1 MLLLN
6 WSNCNYKILMDN
18 SPTIGTS
25 LILIVDDNPK
35 NLQVLGNYLQ
45 LEGYMVEFAMNGETA
60 IDWTRKTEFDLI
72 LLDIMMPGMDGFQVC
87 KIIKSEPLNHKTP
100 IIFLTAKIDTES
112 IVNAFDLGA
121 VDYIIKPFNQKE
133 LIARVKTQIEIKRGR
148 DEIAKN
154 LEEIELKNK
163 LITYSIEY
171 AQKIQAA
178 VLRASQNGSELFG
191 EMFCLILPK
200 DIVSGDFY
208 WFHRIENKLLAG
220 VFDCTG
226 HGIPGAFMS
235 MLGVTLLNETVIRE
249 KITEPHLI
257 LNRLREKIIEALG
270 QKGIMSEVKDG
281 MDGSIISYEP
291 KTKSLIYSGAF
302 NPMYLIRKD
311 KIIEFKGDRMTLSFQ
326 DNNADFSYQEIK
338 SRPDDFI
345 YLSTDGYTDQ
355 FGGEEE
361 KKFRRAQFREV
372 LLRNHKY
379 TLAVQKEML
388 LDTYNRWKG
397 NGEQVDDITVVGLR
411 L

>member
-1 MLLLN
+1 
-6 WSNCNYKILMDN
+6 MDN
-18 SPTIGTS
+18 NPDTGAAM
-25 LILIVDDNPK
+25 ILIVDDNPK

-45 LEGYMVEFAMNGETA
+45 LEDFLVEFAMNGESA
-60 IDWTRKTEFDLI
+60 LDWIRRVEFDLI
-72 LLDIMMPGMDGFQVC
+72 LLDIMMPGMDGFEVC
-87 KIIKSEPLNHKTP
+87 KIIKNVPLNQNTP
-100 IIFLTAKIDTES
+100 VIFLTAKIDTDS

-121 VDYIIKPFNQKE
+121 VDYVIKPFKQKE

-154 LEEIELKNK
+154 LKDIALKNK

-208 WFHRIENKLLAG
+208 WFYKTENKLLAG

-249 KITEPHLI
+249 KITEPNLI
-257 LNRLREKIIEALG
+257 LDRLREKIVKALG
-270 QKGIMSEVKDG
+270 QKGNISEVKDG
-281 MDGSIISYEP
+281 MDGSIISYDLS
-291 KTKSLIYSGAF
+291 TRILIYSGAF
-302 NPMYLIRKD
+302 NPVYLIRD
-311 KIIEFKGDRMTLSFQ
+311 NNIIEFNGDRMTLSYQ
-326 DNNADFSYQEIK
+326 DKILDFSRQEIK
-338 SRPDDFI
+338 TKQKDLV
-345 YLSTDGYTDQ
+345 YLFTDGFVDQ
-355 FGGEEE
+355 FGGQED
-361 KKFRRAQFREV
+361 KKFRRDQFKQT
-372 LLRNHKY
+372 LLKIHTNP
-379 TLAVQKEML
+379 LEVQKELL
-388 LDTYNRWKG
+388 LDTYNKWKG
-397 NGEQVDDITVVGLR
+397 NRDQVDDITVVGLR

>member
-1 MLLLN
+1 M
-6 WSNCNYKILMDN
+6 
-18 SPTIGTS
+18 TGTP

-35 NLQVLGNYLQ
+35 NLQVLGNYLR
-45 LEGYMVEFAMNGETA
+45 LEGYLVEFAMNGETA
-60 IDWTRKTEFDLI
+60 IDWTGKTEFDLI
-72 LLDIMMPGMDGFQVC
+72 LLDIMMPGMDGFEVC
-87 KIIKSEPLNHKTP
+87 KIIKSDPLNRKTP

-148 DEIAKN
+148 DEIANN
-154 LEEIELKNK
+154 LKDIELKNK

-171 AQKIQAA
+171 AQRIQAA
-178 VLRASQNGSELFG
+178 VLKVSQNGSELFG

-235 MLGVTLLNETVIRE
+235 MLGVTLLNETVHTE
-249 KITEPHLI
+249 KFTEPHLI

-270 QKGIMSEVKDG
+270 QNGTVQEVKDG
-281 MDGSIISYEP
+281 MDGCIISYDLES
-291 KTKSLIYSGAF
+291 KRLIYSGAF
-302 NPMYLIRKD
+302 NPLYILRD
-311 KIIEFKGDRMTLSFQ
+311 NEIIEFKGDRMTLSYQ
-326 DNNADFSYQEIK
+326 DFISDFSRKEILTK
-338 SRPDDFI
+338 PDDI
-345 YLSTDGYTDQ
+345 VYLFTDGYVDQ
-355 FGGEEE
+355 FGGERD
-361 KKFRRAQFREV
+361 KKFSRAQFKEV

-379 TLAVQKEML
+379 DLSVQKEML
-388 LDTYNRWKG
+388 MDIYNNWKG
-397 NGEQVDDITVVGLR
+397 NREQVDDITVVGLR